1 MNYKKNA
8 VMYLYNKALSD
19 KSKALMSLEI
29 LLEDAVG
36 IGDHSTGDIYK
47 NLDEALDILVDS
59 EDRLEALIAHFGDV
73 LKRELSPR
81 KQDKPPF

>member
-1 MNYKKNA
+1 MSYKKNS

-19 KSKALMSLEI
+19 RSKSLASLE
-29 LLEDAVG
+29 LLLDNAVG

-59 EDRLEALIAHFGDV
+59 EDRLDVLTAHFEEIINSD
-73 LKRELSPR
+73 SP
-81 KQDKPPF
+81 KETSPPPF